1 MVTIN
6 YKADYLK
13 QELEWVEQRL
23 EALDEIEQRLMKMRE
38 LAEYARDNDIGY
50 VEAQEINGRLQAMQE
65 EIKELDDRSK
75 VFRLEGQLPELA
87 YQKH

>member
-13 QELEWVEQRL
+13 QKLEWVEQRL

-65 EIKELDDRSK
+65 EVKELDDRSR
-75 VFRLEGQLPELA
+75 VFRLEGRSPELV